1 MFSSQIHAEYCR
13 EDDEYLAHRVS
24 QAFNM
29 SQFIR
34 FTLGHADAIF
44 LCGDMNL
51 EPVDVGYKIICA
63 NTGLKDSWIHKVLE
77 TFDLLL
83 RRVVYLRI

>member
-1 MFSSQIHAEYCR
+1 
-13 EDDEYLAHRVS
+13 
-24 QAFNM
+24 M

-34 FTLGHADAIF
+34 FTSDKADAVF

-63 NTGLKDSWIHKVLE
+63 NTGLKDAWIHKVMKNPFYSDISFTIVI
-77 TFDLLL
+77 TFDFLHFNSRLLKNSEFS
-83 RRVVYLRI
+83 

>member
-1 MFSSQIHAEYCR
+1 MLISCFQIHAEYCR

-24 QAFNM
+24 QSFNM

-34 FTLGHADAIF
+34 LTSSQADVVF

-51 EPVDVGYKIICA
+51 EPVDLGYKMIRTNA
-63 NTGLKDSWIHKVLE
+63 GLRDAWVDKVK
-77 TFDLLL
+77 
-83 RRVVYLRI
+83 